1 MEIRE
6 RELLVNAINNDT
18 IGTFTSKAS
27 ETAVPSCCGDKT
39 WFSTWKNG
47 FGFRVVSVTGVIRDT
62 CWRAQGQEGAQ
73 YLARVVFYR
82 TTTHYGWHKE
92 ICATS
97 TGVHEIPAKLQGC
110 EERVG
115 KERARGVEKTRFQGC
130 TDVHQVCGIS
140 LRPTMFSHVVPIGK
154 MVWQS
159 IGKCSEVLPEDP
171 I

>member
-6 RELLVNAINNDT
+6 RKLLVNAINNDT

-73 YLARVVFYR
+73 YLARVVFYI
-82 TTTHYGWHKE
+82 TTTHYACPHT
-92 ICATS
+92 ISPPS
-97 TGVHEIPAKLQGC
+97 TERPKLPPNY
-110 EERVG
+110 
-115 KERARGVEKTRFQGC
+115 T
-130 TDVHQVCGIS
+130 
-140 LRPTMFSHVVPIGK
+140 
-154 MVWQS
+154 
-159 IGKCSEVLPEDP
+159 
-171 I
+171 